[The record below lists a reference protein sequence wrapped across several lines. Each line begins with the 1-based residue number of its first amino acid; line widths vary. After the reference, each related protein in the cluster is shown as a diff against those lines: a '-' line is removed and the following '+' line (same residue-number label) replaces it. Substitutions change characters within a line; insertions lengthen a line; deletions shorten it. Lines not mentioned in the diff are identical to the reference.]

1 MWLKPYWLSIK
12 VCLFVF
18 HLFVPLSL
26 SFDCH
31 SPIFIPSLVSPLLP
45 SIMTLTFP
53 TAQGEL
59 SLDERWQNLSQLL
72 NRKLGDLNFRQGSFC
87 CCCSSLNGPALPTG
101 TRNLAFLSLASEG
114 GQKNFLNV
122 QVSSKQTL
130 SLYRSIHFCKF
141 KFPGFRWN

>member
-1 MWLKPYWLSIK
+1 MSFKPYWLSIK

-72 NRKLGDLNFRQGSFC
+72 NRKLGDLNFRQVSFC

>member
-1 MWLKPYWLSIK
+1 MIETLLIVYQSLPICISL
-12 VCLFVF
+12 VCAS
-18 HLFVPLSL
+18 LSL

-72 NRKLGDLNFRQGSFC
+72 NRKLGDLNFRQVSFC

>member
-1 MWLKPYWLSIK
+1 MSFKPYWFSIK

-59 SLDERWQNLSQLL
+59 SLDKRWQNLSQLL
-72 NRKLGDLNFRQGSFC
+72 NRKLGDLNFRQVSFC

-130 SLYRSIHFCKF
+130 SLYRSIHFWKF
-141 KFPGFRWN
+141 KFPGFGWN